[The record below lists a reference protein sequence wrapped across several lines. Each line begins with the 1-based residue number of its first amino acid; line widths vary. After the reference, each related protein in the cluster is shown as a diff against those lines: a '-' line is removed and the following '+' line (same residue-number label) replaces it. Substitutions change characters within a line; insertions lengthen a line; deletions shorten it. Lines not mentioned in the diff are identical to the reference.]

1 MKSIKPKNGNH
12 VTIFFF
18 NFDDVFLRCR
28 SSNDD
33 NDVDD
38 SSDNDVDDSS
48 DT

>member
-18 NFDDVFLRCR
+18 NFDDVFL
-28 SSNDD
+28 SSSNSNDD
-33 NDVDD
+33 DSDDSNDSND
-38 SSDNDVDDSS
+38 SSD